1 MPWLLA
7 VKTLDTNVV
16 VRLLIGDDPQQTP
29 IAEQA
34 FLDAIASGGIYLPDV
49 VLAEVAW
56 VLRGYDLERA
66 TRYQLL
72 ERLVRTR
79 GVVVDDI
86 DAVIDALEQ
95 FRQGGDLA
103 DQLILARATNIGA
116 LPVLSF
122 DRRFAASQGVELLRS
137 S

>member
-34 FLDAIASGGIYLPDV
+34 FLNAIASGGIYLPDV

-56 VLRGYDLERA
+56 VLRGYNLERA

>member
-1 MPWLLA
+1 MPWRLA
-7 VKTLDTNVV
+7 VRTLDTNLV

-34 FLDAIASGGIYLPDV
+34 FLDAIASGGVYLPDV

-56 VLRGYDLERA
+56 VLRGYDLERT

-79 GVVVDDI
+79 GVAVDDI

-95 FRQGGDLA
+95 FRLGGDLA
-103 DQLILARATNIGA
+103 DQLILARAAATRA

-122 DRRFAASQGVELLRS
+122 DRRFAASAGVELLRS
-137 S
+137 G

>member
-1 MPWLLA
+1 MPWLFA
-7 VKTLDTNVV
+7 VKTFDTNVV
-16 VRLLIGDDPQQTP
+16 V
-29 IAEQA
+29 
-34 FLDAIASGGIYLPDV
+34 
-49 VLAEVAW
+49 
-56 VLRGYDLERA
+56 
-66 TRYQLL
+66 
-72 ERLVRTR
+72 RLVRTR

-103 DQLILARATNIGA
+103 DQLILARATKTGA

-122 DRRFAASQGVELLRS
+122 DRRFAASDGVERLRS

>member
-1 MPWLLA
+1 
-7 VKTLDTNVV
+7 VRTLDTNVV

-56 VLRGYDLERA
+56 VLRGYNLERA

-86 DAVIDALEQ
+86 DAVINALEQ
-95 FRQGGDLA
+95 FSQGGDLA

>member
-1 MPWLLA
+1 MR
-7 VKTLDTNVV
+7 TLDTNVV
-16 VRLLIGDDPQQTP
+16 VRLLIGGDPQQTP

-56 VLRGYDLERA
+56 VLRGYNLERA

>member
-1 MPWLLA
+1 MR
-7 VKTLDTNVV
+7 TLDTNVV

-34 FLDAIASGGIYLPDV
+34 FLSAIATGGVYLPDV

-56 VLRGYDLERA
+56 VLRGYDLERG

-95 FRQGGDLA
+95 FRLGGDLA
-103 DQLILARATNIGA
+103 DQLILARAAATCA

-122 DRRFAASQGVELLRS
+122 DRRFSGCEGVELLGPG
-137 S
+137 

>member
-1 MPWLLA
+1 M
-7 VKTLDTNVV
+7 
-16 VRLLIGDDPQQTP
+16 LIGDDPQQTP

-56 VLRGYDLERA
+56 VLRGYNLERA

>member
-1 MPWLLA
+1 ML
-7 VKTLDTNVV
+7 TLDTNVV

-29 IAEQA
+29 LAERA
-34 FLDAIASGGIYLPDV
+34 FLDAIAGGGVYLPAV

-56 VLRGYDLERA
+56 VLRGYDLDRA
-66 TRYQLL
+66 TRHRLL

-86 DAVIDALEQ
+86 DVVINALDQ

-103 DQLILARATNIGA
+103 DQLILARATSAGA

-122 DRRFAASQGVELLRS
+122 DQRFSASAGVELLS
-137 S
+137 PG

>member
-1 MPWLLA
+1 MR
-7 VKTLDTNVV
+7 TLDTNVV

-56 VLRGYDLERA
+56 VLRGYNLERG

-86 DAVIDALEQ
+86 DAVINALEQ

>member
-1 MPWLLA
+1 M
-7 VKTLDTNVV
+7 KTLDTNVV

-29 IAEQA
+29 IAEQS
-34 FLDAIASGGIYLPDV
+34 FLSAIATGGVYLPDV

-56 VLRGYDLERA
+56 VLRGYDLDRA

-79 GVVVDDI
+79 GVVVEDI

-95 FRQGGDLA
+95 FRAGGDLA
-103 DQLILARATNIGA
+103 DQLILARATAAGA

-122 DRRFAASQGVELLRS
+122 DRRFSASKGVELLS
-137 S
+137 QG

>member
-1 MPWLLA
+1 MR
-7 VKTLDTNVV
+7 TLDTNVA

-29 IAEQA
+29 IAERA
-34 FLDAIASGGIYLPDV
+34 FLDAIATGGVYLPDV

-56 VLRGYDLERA
+56 VLLGYELERPC
-66 TRYQLL
+66 RFQLL
-72 ERLVRTR
+72 EKLVRTR

-86 DAVIDALEQ
+86 DAVIDALEH

-103 DQLILARATNIGA
+103 DHLILARASRAGA

-122 DRRFAASQGVELLRS
+122 DQRFSTGVGVQLLPMAHRGG
-137 S
+137 

>member
-1 MPWLLA
+1 M
-7 VKTLDTNVV
+7 KTLDTNVV

-34 FLDAIASGGIYLPDV
+34 FLDAIASGGVYLPDV

-56 VLRGYDLERA
+56 VLRGYDLERT

-95 FRQGGDLA
+95 FRLGGDLA
-103 DQLILARATNIGA
+103 DQLILARAASTGA

-122 DRRFAASQGVELLRS
+122 DRRFAASAGVELLRS
-137 S
+137 G

>member
-1 MPWLLA
+1 LA
-7 VKTLDTNVV
+7 VRTLDTNVV

-34 FLDAIASGGIYLPDV
+34 FLSAIATGGVYLPDV

-95 FRQGGDLA
+95 FSLGGDLA
-103 DQLILARATNIGA
+103 DQLILARASSAAA

-122 DRRFAASQGVELLRS
+122 DRRFAASAGVELLRS
-137 S
+137 G

>member
-1 MPWLLA
+1 
-7 VKTLDTNVV
+7 VRTLDTNVI

-29 IAEQA
+29 IAEQS
-34 FLDAIASGGIYLPDV
+34 FLAAIASGGIYLPDV

-56 VLRGYDLERA
+56 LLRGYDLDRR
-66 TRYQLL
+66 TRFELL

-86 DAVIDALEQ
+86 DAVIDALEH

-103 DQLILARATNIGA
+103 DQLILARAARAGA

-122 DRRFAASQGVELLRS
+122 DQRFSRWEGVELLVAEIPD
-137 S
+137 

>member
-1 MPWLLA
+1 MR
-7 VKTLDTNVV
+7 TLDTNVV

-56 VLRGYDLERA
+56 VLRGYNLERA

-122 DRRFAASQGVELLRS
+122 DRRFADSQGVELLRS

>member
-1 MPWLLA
+1 MR
-7 VKTLDTNVV
+7 TLDTNVV

-29 IAEQA
+29 IAEQT
-34 FLDAIASGGIYLPDV
+34 FLEAIAGGGVYLPDV

-56 VLRGYDLERA
+56 VLRGYDLDRS

-72 ERLVRTR
+72 EQLVRTR
-79 GVVVDDI
+79 GVVVEDI

-95 FRQGGDLA
+95 FLAGGDLA
-103 DQLILARATNIGA
+103 DQLILARATAAGA

-122 DRRFAASQGVELLRS
+122 DQRFSASKGVELLS
-137 S
+137 QG

>member
-1 MPWLLA
+1 LA
-7 VKTLDTNVV
+7 VRTLDTNVV

-34 FLDAIASGGIYLPDV
+34 FLDAIASGGVYLPDV

-95 FRQGGDLA
+95 FRLGGDLA
-103 DQLILARATNIGA
+103 DQLILARAASTGA

-122 DRRFAASQGVELLRS
+122 DRRFAAAEGVELLS
-137 S
+137 SD

>member
-1 MPWLLA
+1 M
-7 VKTLDTNVV
+7 KTLDTNVV

-34 FLDAIASGGIYLPDV
+34 
-49 VLAEVAW
+49 W
-56 VLRGYDLERA
+56 VLCGYNLDRA

-86 DAVIDALEQ
+86 DAVIDAL
-95 FRQGGDLA
+95 
-103 DQLILARATNIGA
+103 
-116 LPVLSF
+116 
-122 DRRFAASQGVELLRS
+122 
-137 S
+137 

>member
-1 MPWLLA
+1 MPWRLA
-7 VKTLDTNVV
+7 VRTLDTNVV

-34 FLDAIASGGIYLPDV
+34 FLSAIATGGVYLPDV

-56 VLRGYDLERA
+56 VLRGYDLDRG

-95 FRQGGDLA
+95 FRLGGDLA
-103 DQLILARATNIGA
+103 DQLILARAASTGA

-122 DRRFAASQGVELLRS
+122 DRRFAASAGVELLRS
-137 S
+137 G

>member
-1 MPWLLA
+1 M
-7 VKTLDTNVV
+7 KTLDTNVV

-34 FLDAIASGGIYLPDV
+34 FLDAIASGGVYLPDV

-56 VLRGYDLERA
+56 VLRGYDLERT

-95 FRQGGDLA
+95 FSLGGDLA
-103 DQLILARATNIGA
+103 DQLILARA
-116 LPVLSF
+116 SR
-122 DRRFAASQGVELLRS
+122 DRKSVV
-137 S
+137 

>member
-1 MPWLLA
+1 M
-7 VKTLDTNVV
+7 KTLDTNVV

-34 FLDAIASGGIYLPDV
+34 FLDAISSGGVYLPDV

-56 VLRGYDLERA
+56 VLRGYDLERG

-95 FRQGGDLA
+95 FRLGGDLA
-103 DQLILARATNIGA
+103 DQLILARAASTGA

-122 DRRFAASQGVELLRS
+122 DRRFAASAGVELLRS
-137 S
+137 G

>member
-1 MPWLLA
+1 MPWPQP

-34 FLDAIASGGIYLPDV
+34 FLSAIVTGGVYLPDV

-56 VLRGYDLERA
+56 VLRGYDLDRA

-79 GVVVDDI
+79 GVVVEDI

-95 FRQGGDLA
+95 FSLGGDLA
-103 DQLILARATNIGA
+103 DQLILARASSAAA

-122 DRRFAASQGVELLRS
+122 DRRFSASKGVELLS
-137 S
+137 QG

>member
-1 MPWLLA
+1 
-7 VKTLDTNVV
+7 VKRLDTNVV

-34 FLDAIASGGIYLPDV
+34 FLDAIASGGVYLPDF
-49 VLAEVAW
+49 VLAKVAW

-72 ERLVRTR
+72 DRLVRTR
-79 GVVVDDI
+79 GGVVDDI

-95 FRQGGDLA
+95 FRLGGDLA
-103 DQLILARATNIGA
+103 DQLILARATSTGA

-122 DRRFAASQGVELLRS
+122 DRRFAGSEGVELLS
-137 S
+137 SG

>member
-1 MPWLLA
+1 MR
-7 VKTLDTNVV
+7 TLDTNVV

-29 IAEQA
+29 IAEKA
-34 FLDAIASGGIYLPDV
+34 FLDAITSGGVYLPDV

-56 VLRGYDLERA
+56 VLRGYDLERT

-95 FRQGGDLA
+95 FHLGGDLA
-103 DQLILARATNIGA
+103 DQLILARAAAAGA

-122 DRRFAASQGVELLRS
+122 DRRFAASAGVELLGRG
-137 S
+137 

>member
-1 MPWLLA
+1 M
-7 VKTLDTNVV
+7 KTLDTNVV

-34 FLDAIASGGIYLPDV
+34 FLSAIATGGVYLPDV

-56 VLRGYDLERA
+56 VLPGYDLERA

-95 FRQGGDLA
+95 FSLGGDLA
-103 DQLILARATNIGA
+103 DQLILARASSAAA

-122 DRRFAASQGVELLRS
+122 DRRFASSEGIELLNS
-137 S
+137 G

>member
-1 MPWLLA
+1 
-7 VKTLDTNVV
+7 VRTLDTNVV

-34 FLDAIASGGIYLPDV
+34 FLDAIASGGVYLPDV

-66 TRYQLL
+66 ARYQLL

-95 FRQGGDLA
+95 FRLGGDLA
-103 DQLILARATNIGA
+103 DQLILARAAATCA

-122 DRRFAASQGVELLRS
+122 DRRFAASEGVELLGPA
-137 S
+137 